1 MAIDDRLIK
10 ECSEFIVIR
19 LQPEWVLYIGPYIH
33 WSLVARGPGL
43 ETSHGLP
50 PHGHTTLRLLLRLGL
65 HRFLLEVGGAAVR
78 RRVPDLVP
86 VSGFMAVC
94 VFMGVNLKLMVVRG
108 QSMLVI
114 MVLGTSI
121 AVLVLM
127 RGVVD
132 RHIVVHIL
140 HHMRNRHRDMKWHLV
155 LSRLHMMMISIATMM
170 KRLAMVAAMDRSR
183 FMVLVW
189 SLMSVR

>member
-1 MAIDDRLIK
+1 M
-10 ECSEFIVIR
+10 
-19 LQPEWVLYIGPYIH
+19 
-33 WSLVARGPGL
+33 
-43 ETSHGLP
+43 
-50 PHGHTTLRLLLRLGL
+50 
-65 HRFLLEVGGAAVR
+65 
-78 RRVPDLVP
+78 P
-86 VSGFMAVC
+86 VFGFMAVC

-108 QSMLVI
+108 QSMLVL
-114 MVLGTSI
+114 MVLGMSI

-155 LSRLHMMMISIATMM
+155 LRRLHMMMISIATVM

-183 FMVLVW
+183 FMVLV
-189 SLMSVR
+189 